1 MTDARWIEIETDLT
15 NAVGHFEKSI
25 ALYELGGFNEAGI
38 KSYQAEMALMHSL
51 QSAHTSLENCFLG
64 ILEML
69 DEERP
74 TGKNWHADLIR
85 RIARELPGRRPAIV
99 SETLAE
105 AADETRCFRHRATH
119 TYDSFESDDIVP
131 TLDAAWI

>member
-51 QSAHTSLENCFLG
+51 
-64 ILEML
+64 
-69 DEERP
+69 
-74 TGKNWHADLIR
+74 NWPIR
-85 RIARELPGRRPAIV
+85 RLRTV
-99 SETLAE
+99 S
-105 AADETRCFRHRATH
+105 
-119 TYDSFESDDIVP
+119 
-131 TLDAAWI
+131 